1 MADGYD
7 ALLMLQFGGEVLGSI
22 PPRESFRRLGFFVL
36 GILELTLERPEVKN
50 AISWELMTRL
60 RGAIHK
66 IEADATAKV
75 VLVASSVPGVFCA
88 GADLKERRHMSSSQ
102 VKEYAN
108 SLRSTFSYFE
118 ALSIP
123 TIAVI
128 EGAALGG
135 ENATLGL
142 PETGLAIIP
151 GCYLNDEPRVPISFS
166 SGMKNGTCNYDENWL
181 HAFNCRLAN
190 YRVPAG
196 EAYGKALELARE
208 MTKKGPLGVRMAKKA
223 IDRGMEV
230 ADMRSALAVEG
241 ECYEQLLHTQDR
253 LEGLAAFAEKRKPVY
268 TGAPAGGAH
277 GVVSGWSRPQRPM
290 SHATATA
297 DESVEFGR
305 LLTGV
310 LLTCHESNVYPSATV
325 ADAASALSSARHQS
339 PTLARLS
346 TMRSLGGLRAVSGHL
361 AAASGASSSPHCVLF
376 ARALQILAQP
386 EPVRLHKL
394 SAPDSGPSLTTASCS
409 FFLELLEFVFSTL
422 KVWLA
427 SGIVELRL
435 ERPEARNAI
444 GKEMLKGLRS
454 AMDKVGADP
463 TANVVL
469 ERRLMGPSEVR
480 EFVNTLRATFSSFEA
495 LPIPTIAV
503 VEGAAFGGGLELAL
517 SCDLRICGESATFSL
532 PETGLA
538 IIPGAGGT
546 QRLPRIVGRAR
557 AKELIFTGRRFDAT
571 EAVNMGVVNYCVPGG
586 EAYQKALELAR
597 EINQKGPL
605 AIRMAKKAINEGMEV
620 DLSSALAVEEGCY
633 EQVLHTQDRLEGLA
647 AFAEKRKPLFT
658 GK

>member
-1 MADGYD
+1 MRSSWGILAAVSGHL
-7 ALLMLQFGGEVLGSI
+7 AGRQASAAPGHHSLPVRTLQTLAQ
-22 PPRESFRRLGFFVL
+22 REPVRLKKL
-36 GILELTLERPEVKN
+36 SAPDNGILELTLERPEVKN

-135 ENATLGL
+135 GLELALSCDLRICGENATLGL

-151 GCYLNDEPRVPISFS
+151 GAGGTQRLPRIIGRSRAKELIFTGRRCDATEAVLM
-166 SGMKNGTCNYDENWL
+166 G
-181 HAFNCRLAN
+181 LAN

-208 MTKKGPLGVRMAKKA
+208 MTKK
-223 IDRGMEV
+223 
-230 ADMRSALAVEG
+230 
-241 ECYEQLLHTQDR
+241 
-253 LEGLAAFAEKRKPVY
+253 
-268 TGAPAGGAH
+268 
-277 GVVSGWSRPQRPM
+277 
-290 SHATATA
+290 
-297 DESVEFGR
+297 
-305 LLTGV
+305 
-310 LLTCHESNVYPSATV
+310 
-325 ADAASALSSARHQS
+325 
-339 PTLARLS
+339 
-346 TMRSLGGLRAVSGHL
+346 
-361 AAASGASSSPHCVLF
+361 
-376 ARALQILAQP
+376 
-386 EPVRLHKL
+386 
-394 SAPDSGPSLTTASCS
+394 
-409 FFLELLEFVFSTL
+409 
-422 KVWLA
+422 
-427 SGIVELRL
+427 
-435 ERPEARNAI
+435 
-444 GKEMLKGLRS
+444 
-454 AMDKVGADP
+454 
-463 TANVVL
+463 

-647 AFAEKRKPLFT
+647 AFAEKRKPLYT